1 MVVALRPAP
10 GLRRKYRERRFEITI
25 IIELVVS
32 LVVILGAA
40 VLFTNGVEM
49 LGERLNL
56 GSGAVGSV
64 LAAVGTALPETM
76 IPVVALIGAALAGES
91 AGAAASEIGIG
102 AILGAPFL
110 LATLA
115 LFLVGASALVFRGRR
130 ENGTEIVIEKR
141 TTGRDMGYFFIL
153 YAVAAGA
160 GIVALPTYVKVLV
173 GILLVAAYAFY
184 VWRTIVAGGE
194 ELEDTPHDLKIW
206 PESSWG
212 PAPTWVVVVQ
222 VLATLAV
229 MGVGAHFFVRGV
241 EHASEGIG
249 IPAGLISLVLAPL
262 ATELP
267 EKFNSIIWLKD
278 DKDTLAVGNITGA
291 MVFQSTLP
299 VTLGLVFTRWELG
312 FLEALSA
319 GLALAS
325 GLVFLGFLLRK
336 GPIKAYYLLGAG
348 TLYAA
353 FIAVAIY
360 QLAV

>member
-1 MVVALRPAP
+1 M
-10 GLRRKYRERRFEITI
+10 TT

-32 LVVILGAA
+32 LVAILGAA
-40 VLFTNGVEM
+40 VLFTNAVEM

-115 LFLVGASALVFRGRR
+115 LFIVGASALSFRGRR
-130 ENGTEIVIEKR
+130 QNGTDIVIEKR
-141 TTGRDMGYFFIL
+141 TTRRDIMYFLVLF
-153 YAVAAGA
+153 AVAAGA

-173 GILLVAAYAFY
+173 AIVLVSAYAFY
-184 VWRTIVAGGE
+184 VWRTIVKGGE

-212 PAPTWVVVVQ
+212 PAPTWAVVVQ
-222 VLATLAV
+222 LLLTLVV
-229 MGVGAHFFVRGV
+229 MGAGAHFFVRGV
-241 EHASEGIG
+241 ESASEGLG

-267 EKFNSIIWLKD
+267 EKFNSLIWLRE

-299 VTLGLVFTRWELG
+299 VALGLAFTRWELD
-312 FLEALSA
+312 
-319 GLALAS
+319 
-325 GLVFLGFLLRK
+325 
-336 GPIKAYYLLGAG
+336 
-348 TLYAA
+348 
-353 FIAVAIY
+353 
-360 QLAV
+360 

>member
-1 MVVALRPAP
+1 MV
-10 GLRRKYRERRFEITI
+10 T

-32 LVVILGAA
+32 LAAILGAA
-40 VLFTNGVEM
+40 VLFTNAVEM

-76 IPVVALIGAALAGES
+76 IPVVALVGAALAGES
-91 AGAAASEIGIG
+91 AAEGASEIGIG

-115 LFLVGASALVFRGRR
+115 LFMVGLGALGFRGRR
-130 ENGTEIVIEKR
+130 QNGTDIVIQKR
-141 TTGRDMGYFFIL
+141 TTRRDIVYFLPLF
-153 YAVAAGA
+153 AVAAGA
-160 GIVALPTYVKVLV
+160 GVVALPTYVKVLV
-173 GILLVAAYAFY
+173 AIVLVAAYAFY
-184 VWRTIVAGGE
+184 VWRTIVKGGE
-194 ELEDTPHDLKIW
+194 ALTEVPDNLTLW

-212 PAPTWVVVVQ
+212 QAPTWAVVAQ
-222 VLATLAV
+222 LLATLVV
-229 MGVGAHFFVRGV
+229 MGAGAHFFVEGV
-241 EHASEGIG
+241 ERASESLG

-267 EKFNSIIWLKD
+267 EKFNSIIWLRE

-299 VTLGLVFTRWELG
+299 VALGLAFTRWELG
-312 FLEALSA
+312 FINAFSA
-319 GLALAS
+319 GLALLS

-348 TLYAA
+348 ILYVT
-353 FIAVAIY
+353 FLVVAIY
-360 QLAV
+360 QLAA